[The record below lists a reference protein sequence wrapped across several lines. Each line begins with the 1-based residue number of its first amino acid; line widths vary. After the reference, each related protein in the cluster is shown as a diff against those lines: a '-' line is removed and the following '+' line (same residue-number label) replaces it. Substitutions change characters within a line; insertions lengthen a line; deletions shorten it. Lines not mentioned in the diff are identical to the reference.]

1 MGGYLRAIAD
11 KVLRDG
17 YGVVATCAY
26 QDADCSVWDYKRNT
40 TGGESFWVPY
50 TFDRGLAA
58 YPPDALREICTG
70 LGLEKE
76 FDAITKKIAAL
87 GGWTGPR

>member
-26 QDADCSVWDYKRNT
+26 QDAECSLWDYKRT
-40 TGGESFWVPY
+40 AAGADFWVPY

-58 YPPDALREICTG
+58 YPPDALREICAG
-70 LGLEKE
+70 LGLEPE
-76 FDAITKKIAAL
+76 FEVIRKKIVAL
-87 GGWTGPR
+87 GGWVGPH

>member
-26 QDADCSVWDYKRNT
+26 QDADCSLWDYKRDA
-40 TGGESFWVPY
+40 GAESFWVPY
-50 TFDRGLAA
+50 TFDRGLQA

-70 LGLEKE
+70 LGLDAE
-76 FDAITKKIAAL
+76 FDAITKKIMAL
-87 GGWTGPR
+87 GGWVGPRA